1 MSLLMEALK
10 RAEQAKRQAER
21 STTTEGQSGGAG
33 PQDGQTTHLE
43 LLEEDLAGIAD
54 PRPAP
59 ARAAT
64 PRAESG
70 PATAAPADGGA
81 RQRQAAQNVFTAKQ
95 PAERSSF
102 PMLVGIGS
110 LLAITGIAAYFW
122 WQLQPRNPGLAPAP
136 DAVPVAAPQA
146 AVSPPASPPPSAPAT
161 AREHSP
167 VPVMSSLAAAPAAS
181 DSRARPKAPPSS
193 SPATVS
199 PRAPAGEPGGAEK
212 ARPSTETR
220 VPIRVSRGGRQ
231 VDPDLAAGYR
241 RFQAGDLS
249 GARKSYEQALRNDP
263 RSVDALNGLAAI
275 SAREGGSVEAQQ
287 YYLRALEADPQD
299 ATAQS
304 ALTLLGESGDP
315 VQTESRLKL
324 LLARQ
329 PDAHA
334 ARFALG
340 NLYASQRQWHE
351 AQQAYFDAHTAEPEN
366 PDYLFNL
373 AVSLDQLNQPRLALE
388 FYGKALAAASG
399 RPAAFPRDQAES
411 RVRELGVQ

>member
-1 MSLLMEALK
+1 M
-10 RAEQAKRQAER
+10 Q
-21 STTTEGQSGGAG
+21 
-33 PQDGQTTHLE
+33 
-43 LLEEDLAGIAD
+43 
-54 PRPAP
+54 
-59 ARAAT
+59 
-64 PRAESG
+64 
-70 PATAAPADGGA
+70 
-81 RQRQAAQNVFTAKQ
+81 
-95 PAERSSF
+95 
-102 PMLVGIGS
+102 
-110 LLAITGIAAYFW
+110 
-122 WQLQPRNPGLAPAP
+122 
-136 DAVPVAAPQA
+136 
-146 AVSPPASPPPSAPAT
+146 
-161 AREHSP
+161 
-167 VPVMSSLAAAPAAS
+167 
-181 DSRARPKAPPSS
+181 
-193 SPATVS
+193 
-199 PRAPAGEPGGAEK
+199 
-212 ARPSTETR
+212 
-220 VPIRVSRGGRQ
+220 VPIRVSRGVQQ
-231 VDPDLAAGYR
+231 VDPDLSAGYR

-263 RSVDALNGLAAI
+263 RNVDALNGLAAI
-275 SAREGGSVEAQQ
+275 SAHEGRSAEAQQ

-351 AQQAYFDAHTAEPEN
+351 AQQAYFDAHAADPEN

-388 FYGKALAAASG
+388 FYRKALVAASG
-399 RPAAFPRDQAES
+399 RPAAYPRDQAES